1 MPNNNVLSGVSGPCQ
16 IDKRR
21 QIVSPNNVLDATH
34 TDYMLIENE
43 ADLYKIVVALQKES
57 EIGVDLEADSMF
69 HYPEKV
75 CLLQISTPTL
85 NIVIDPLS
93 VEGLSPLAPI
103 FADAR
108 IRKVFHGADYD
119 IRSLYRDFG
128 IEVHSLFDTQIAARF
143 VGIRETSLASLLK
156 KKFCVLSDKR
166 YQKKDW
172 SQRPL
177 PSAMLRYAVQD
188 ICHLLPLAGILEGEL
203 MEKGLLFC
211 VEEECELLS
220 GVRPNLSKNQPFF
233 LNFKGVA
240 KFDPRS
246 LAVLEKI
253 LCFRDEVARRRDR
266 PHFKVLGNKQII
278 EIARIKPVT
287 KTDLDGIKGLSPK
300 LINHMGT
307 SLIEKVKEG
316 LSVPNEELPVY
327 PKKTR
332 KRLRSKEAAR
342 VNALKIWREQ
352 LAGKWGVDPGIVC
365 TNAQIRAI
373 AIANPREPENLKY
386 IEDIRK
392 WQVKLIGLDICNVLQ
407 QTG

>member
-1 MPNNNVLSGVSGPCQ
+1 VSHNHAP
-16 IDKRR
+16 D
-21 QIVSPNNVLDATH
+21 PTH
-34 TDYMLIENE
+34 TEYMLIEND
-43 ADLYKIVVALQKES
+43 ADLYKIVVELQKEQA
-57 EIGVDLEADSMF
+57 IGVDLEADSMF

-75 CLLQISTPTL
+75 CLLQISTPAL

-119 IRSLYRDFG
+119 VRSLYRDFG
-128 IEVHSLFDTQIAARF
+128 IEVHSLFDTQMAARF
-143 VGIRETSLASLLK
+143 LGIRETGLASLLK
-156 KKFCVLSDKR
+156 KKFYVLSDKR

-177 PSAMLRYAVQD
+177 PAAMLQYAVQD
-188 ICHLLPLAGILEGEL
+188 ICHLLPLASILEREL

-220 GVRPNLSKNQPFF
+220 SVRPNLSKNRPFF
-233 LNFKGVA
+233 LNFKGVPR
-240 KFDPRS
+240 FDPRS

-253 LCFRDEVARRRDR
+253 LCFRDQVARRRDR

-287 KTDLDGIKGLSPK
+287 KTDLAGIKGLSPK
-300 LINHMGT
+300 LIDHMGR

-316 LSVPNEELPVY
+316 LSLPNEELPVY
-327 PKKTR
+327 PKKAR

-342 VNALKIWREQ
+342 VNALKNWRER
-352 LAGKWGVDPGIVC
+352 LAGKWGVDPALVC

-373 AIANPREPENLKY
+373 AIANPGEPENLKC

-392 WQVKLIGLDICNVLQ
+392 WQIKLFGPDICNVVQ